1 MSLTGSL
8 KTMHMVD
15 LLQWCGSNLKTGT
28 LRLTRGPIEKQL
40 FFKKGRLFS
49 STSNS
54 PRETLGQFL
63 IRTGKISEE
72 QLFKALIR
80 QDRSQEPLGQI
91 LIGDGLLSEDELNEL
106 LRIKTEESIYD
117 CFLWPNGDFVFEDD
131 HLPDQISIYLPL
143 DLTALILEG
152 ARRTDEWQR
161 IWQFFPSRFTRFSTQ
176 SDDQAA
182 TSDEDRRLLD
192 LVSQGKNLGEIA
204 LELHA
209 VDFYAASRLLS
220 LHQRGLV
227 RVEAAEEEIPFEKQ
241 VEDLQEK
248 LREGVVCFNAAQYPE
263 ALSAFD
269 AALAIDPQN
278 KYARLFTLKIQRL
291 MKDVEGIG
299 DIPLDGVPV
308 LKSTLEE
315 LADTELDAQEGF
327 VLSRINGQWDVR
339 SILKICPMHQEEV
352 LVIFKRLLDIAL
364 IELR

>member
-1 MSLTGSL
+1 MR
-8 KTMHMVD
+8 
-15 LLQWCGSNLKTGT
+15 W
-28 LRLTRGPIEKQL
+28 I
-40 FFKKGRLFS
+40 
-49 STSNS
+49 
-54 PRETLGQFL
+54 
-63 IRTGKISEE
+63 
-72 QLFKALIR
+72 
-80 QDRSQEPLGQI
+80 
-91 LIGDGLLSEDELNEL
+91 
-106 LRIKTEESIYD
+106 
-117 CFLWPNGDFVFEDD
+117 
-131 HLPDQISIYLPL
+131 
-143 DLTALILEG
+143 
-152 ARRTDEWQR
+152 
-161 IWQFFPSRFTRFSTQ
+161 
-176 SDDQAA
+176 
-182 TSDEDRRLLD
+182 
-192 LVSQGKNLGEIA
+192 
-204 LELHA
+204 
-209 VDFYAASRLLS
+209 FYAASRLLD

-291 MKDVEGIG
+291 MKNVEGIG